1 MSCYWILT
9 KLQLKMW
16 RKILLQCDDGL
27 VEPHLAKEDRASR
40 ADIQWHKLKYFIW
53 MLNKFNSSQPNFW
66 QYSLLRG
73 DILFLHHMHL
83 LNILL
88 EMDKRKIELPRIVYL
103 SIPVSITQIKTKQK
117 IILMLFS
124 QSFDLTNTHVQRG
137 IKVQQVGIL
146 ISRKQLL
153 ECEPS
158 LCWAAVWGQQQHSSP
173 QLLF

>member
-1 MSCYWILT
+1 
-9 KLQLKMW
+9 
-16 RKILLQCDDGL
+16 
-27 VEPHLAKEDRASR
+27 
-40 ADIQWHKLKYFIW
+40 
-53 MLNKFNSSQPNFW
+53 
-66 QYSLLRG
+66 
-73 DILFLHHMHL
+73 MHL

-158 LCWAAVWGQQQHSSP
+158 LC
-173 QLLF
+173 